1 LCDTLDVSRSGF
13 YKHLDAKLTDRSEEN
28 KRIVECIYEVRKN
41 PHKKSYGAPRLK
53 AELLEECGLTVSIKR
68 ITKLMKA
75 NNIRVNSKKKFKAT
89 GSSKPTDKAKENIL
103 EQNFKAESKN
113 KIWVTDI
120 TYIWTR
126 EGWLYLSCILDL
138 WSKKIVAYE
147 IQDSMTT
154 KLVSDTLTKAY
165 LKESPNAGLI
175 IHSDQGS
182 QYTSNEYARLVN
194 KLGLTHSM
202 SRRGNCY
209 DNAVI
214 ESFHATLKKEMVY
227 LEGVICMKE
236 MKLKIFD
243 YIEGFYNRERRHSS
257 LGNMSPLNFEKM
269 FEKSEERL
277 STILT

>member
-1 LCDTLDVSRSGF
+1 M
-13 YKHLDAKLTDRSEEN
+13 KSE
-28 KRIVECIYEVRKN
+28 
-41 PHKKSYGAPRLK
+41 
-53 AELLEECGLTVSIKR
+53 
-68 ITKLMKA
+68 
-75 NNIRVNSKKKFKAT
+75 
-89 GSSKPTDKAKENIL
+89 
-103 EQNFKAESKN
+103 
-113 KIWVTDI
+113 
-120 TYIWTR
+120 
-126 EGWLYLSCILDL
+126 
-138 WSKKIVAYE
+138 KIVAYE

-154 KLVSDTLTKAY
+154 KLVADTLTKAY
-165 LKESPNAGLI
+165 LKESPSAGLI

-182 QYTSNEYARLVN
+182 QYTSNEYAGLVN

-257 LGNMSPLNFEKM
+257 LGNMSPLNYEKM
-269 FEKSEERL
+269 FKKPEERL